1 MKHNTTN
8 RHSRKGMAMLMVLFI
23 VMAIT
28 IITSAF
34 IARSVSAMASGRN
47 FCVRNE
53 ADYAA
58 WGGMEVAWALVQD
71 PNTLATLTFPLTDQL
86 DAASTVY
93 YDLTIGTPAADIYPV
108 ESCGYTQV
116 DGQMRACSKLYGK
129 LYYDAVSDK
138 AGYISI
144 RRQE

>member
-1 MKHNTTN
+1 MNRNTTN
-8 RHSRKGMAMLMVLFI
+8 RNSRKGMAMLIVLFI

-28 IITSAF
+28 IITSTF
-34 IARSVSAMASGRN
+34 IARSATAMFSGRN

-71 PNTLATLTFPLTDQL
+71 PNTLATLTFPFTDQL
-86 DAASTVY
+86 DAGSNVY
-93 YDLTIGTPAADIYPV
+93 YDLMIGVPAAGIYSV

-116 DGQMRACSKLYGK
+116 DGQIRACSKLYGK
-129 LYYDAVSDK
+129 LYYDAVLDK